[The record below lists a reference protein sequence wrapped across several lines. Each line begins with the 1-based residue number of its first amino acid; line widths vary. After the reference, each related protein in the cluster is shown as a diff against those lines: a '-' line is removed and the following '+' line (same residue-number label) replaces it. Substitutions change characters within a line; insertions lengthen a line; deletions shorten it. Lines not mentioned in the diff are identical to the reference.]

1 MHWGGKDEL
10 AKSHKKLKT
19 SKLLNMKRVG
29 SLEENGNNQGQ
40 AYKGIQINKK
50 RITNLITYTFKKNCE
65 ILTVA

>member
-1 MHWGGKDEL
+1 
-10 AKSHKKLKT
+10 
-19 SKLLNMKRVG
+19 MKRVG

-50 RITNLITYTFKKNCE
+50 RITNLITYTFKKNSE